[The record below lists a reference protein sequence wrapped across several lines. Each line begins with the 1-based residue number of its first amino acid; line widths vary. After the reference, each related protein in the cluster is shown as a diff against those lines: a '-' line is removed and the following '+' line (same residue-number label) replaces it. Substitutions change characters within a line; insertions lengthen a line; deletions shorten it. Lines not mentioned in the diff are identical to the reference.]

1 MGNQKINDN
10 GGIVM
15 KEYAVTPNVDVDG
28 WFIKVENVAP
38 TALYTS
44 KDAAIEKALQMAKD
58 NSPAKLVIYDQHKN
72 VEEERSF

>member
-1 MGNQKINDN
+1 M
-10 GGIVM
+10 M

-44 KDAAIEKALQMAKD
+44 KDAAIEKASHMAKD